1 MVPISTDS
9 KLQFSAPSCRLI
21 ASPSMCR
28 IRTWQRKDIDSVF
41 AHLNDRTMWEFLAAP
56 FPESF
61 DRSAAERY
69 LAVGVDRPDLFFFT
83 IALPDSDEAVGAI
96 SGQMGTGVHARSVE
110 LGVWLARPYWRSGI
124 AREAATAFTD
134 WLFDRHNTVRVHA
147 LIFRSNLAA
156 VGGLRASGF
165 TAEGR
170 LRCSVF
176 KDGRIMDQ
184 MQYAKINPR
193 FAAGT

>member
-1 MVPISTDS
+1 MAPTVTDREP
-9 KLQFSAPSCRLI
+9 QFSEPASRLI
-21 ASPSMCR
+21 ASLARCR
-28 IRTWQRKDIDSVF
+28 VRTWQRKDIDSVF
-41 AHLNDRTMWEFLAAP
+41 AHLSDRTMWEFLAAP
-56 FPESF
+56 FPEPF

-69 LAVGVDRPDLFFFT
+69 LAVGVERPDLFFFA
-83 IALPDSDEAVGAI
+83 IALPDSDEAVGAV

-124 AREAATAFTD
+124 ASEATTAFTH

-165 TAEGR
+165 TVEGR
-170 LRCSVF
+170 LRCSAF
-176 KDGRIMDQ
+176 KDGRVLDQ

-193 FAAGT
+193 FATGA